1 MDKDFDKDND
11 GLLFDDEETEEI
23 PAAEMEVHAS
33 DMPREADVVRE
44 ALREAGMLS
53 SGHRADSAAPASD
66 YAGADTTGRD
76 SGDWYEEDSRAQGE
90 RTGYRES
97 YDGES
102 YDAPE
107 SREKRKAPA
116 RRRPVRRSAEEE
128 RDMRAGDTRRQPR
141 ERRPERRQERGQQEY
156 RQQGRRQQER
166 RQQERRQKRHHPVRN
181 FFLTLLIL
189 IILLPVL
196 YVLAKFGGLHSE
208 KFDAGSVRKFVSE
221 EVKKSQQTGPMAG
234 YTNIALFGLDSVSN
248 SLDKGNNRSD
258 VMIIASINDATG
270 DVKLVSL
277 YRDTYLDIGD
287 GKYQKANAAYAY
299 GGPDQAVSML
309 NRNLDLNIDDYVTV
323 GFNGVASLIDEVGGV
338 EIDVQPDEIEHLN
351 NYQSTMAQELG
362 RQYVPVQNTGLQTL
376 NGLQATAYCRIRYT
390 DGGDFKRT
398 QRQKEVLS
406 KAFAK
411 LKAAGPVTMLKVA
424 NDMTDKIRT
433 SLNMGEIASMAM
445 KASRYNITETTGMP
459 FDGMVTVGYIGDQ
472 SCVIPVHLTDNVKK
486 LHSVL
491 FGDENYTVS
500 STVQQIS
507 DHVSSVSGR

>member
-166 RQQERRQKRHHPVRN
+166 SSGPEFLPDTSHPDYPAPR
-181 FFLTLLIL
+181 
-189 IILLPVL
+189 
-196 YVLAKFGGLHSE
+196 
-208 KFDAGSVRKFVSE
+208 SVC
-221 EVKKSQQTGPMAG
+221 TG
-234 YTNIALFGLDSVSN
+234 
-248 SLDKGNNRSD
+248 
-258 VMIIASINDATG
+258 
-270 DVKLVSL
+270 
-277 YRDTYLDIGD
+277 
-287 GKYQKANAAYAY
+287 
-299 GGPDQAVSML
+299 
-309 NRNLDLNIDDYVTV
+309 
-323 GFNGVASLIDEVGGV
+323 
-338 EIDVQPDEIEHLN
+338 
-351 NYQSTMAQELG
+351 
-362 RQYVPVQNTGLQTL
+362 
-376 NGLQATAYCRIRYT
+376 
-390 DGGDFKRT
+390 
-398 QRQKEVLS
+398 
-406 KAFAK
+406 
-411 LKAAGPVTMLKVA
+411 
-424 NDMTDKIRT
+424 
-433 SLNMGEIASMAM
+433 
-445 KASRYNITETTGMP
+445 
-459 FDGMVTVGYIGDQ
+459 
-472 SCVIPVHLTDNVKK
+472 
-486 LHSVL
+486 
-491 FGDENYTVS
+491 
-500 STVQQIS
+500 
-507 DHVSSVSGR
+507 